1 MKTANPLPVAAN
13 LALNGGAAIASGN
26 APGLVRAHLLR
37 DGEVYAACDGSM
49 RSGIEE
55 ALPGHYHVAD
65 TGYEFFYLLA
75 GQITVLPA
83 HGPAIT
89 VRAGDSF
96 CHDRGFKGQWW
107 VQERARY
114 HYCTG

>member
-1 MKTANPLPVAAN
+1 MKTANPRLVAEN
-13 LALNGGAAIASGN
+13 RVWNGGTAIASDNG
-26 APGLVRAHLLR
+26 PGLVHLLK
-37 DGEVYAACDGSM
+37 DGEVYAASDGSM

-114 HYCTG
+114 HYCMG